1 MRLCKIIPVVC
12 AAVLL
17 AGCASL
23 GPVAPPVTPAMT
35 AANGTPAATLNA
47 GREIFSTRCTT
58 CHNADPVRA
67 YDADDWRRIVGR
79 MAARSKLQPAER
91 AALLA
96 YLTAAQEPRAQAAR

>member
-1 MRLCKIIPVVC
+1 MRLFKIILAVF
-12 AAVLL
+12 AAVVVG
-17 AGCASL
+17 GCALL

-35 AANGTPAATLNA
+35 VASGTPAATLNA

-96 YLTAAQEPRAQAAR
+96 YVTAAQEPSARAAR

>member
-1 MRLCKIIPVVC
+1 MRLCKIVLVVFS
-12 AAVLL
+12 AALL
-17 AGCASL
+17 GGCASL
-23 GPVAPPVTPAMT
+23 GPVAPPVTPAM
-35 AANGTPAATLNA
+35 AAASRTPAATLNA

-96 YLTAAQEPRAQAAR
+96 YVTAAQEPGAPAPR